1 MRAGWMKRT
10 ATRGAGLAMSALV
23 LAGAVSCGHQNTDS
37 SSPSYLYIESLLA
50 YPGSAP
56 NASPANTLQSDVITK
71 GTIYEDFAIVKLR
84 MQIKDIGSAN
94 APTLPTVTNSITVTR
109 YHVNFVRADGRN
121 TPGVDVP
128 YPFDGGATATIDANG
143 QTLTILLVR
152 AQAKLEM
159 PLSALQGNGGASVI
173 STIAYITFYGQDQN
187 GNAVSVTG
195 TVSVNFADWADPTA

>member
-1 MRAGWMKRT
+1 MRAGWMKRW
-10 ATRGAGLAMSALV
+10 ATRGLMLAMG
-23 LAGAVSCGHQNTDS
+23 AGAMAGTVSCGHQNTS
-37 SSPSYLYIESLLA
+37 SNSPSYLYIESLLA
-50 YPGSAP
+50 YPGSSP
-56 NASPANTLQSDVITK
+56 NTTPSNALQSDVITK
-71 GTIYEDFAIVKLR
+71 GAIFEDMAIVKLR

-109 YHVNFVRADGRN
+109 YHVDFVRADGRN

-128 YPFDGGATATIDANG
+128 YPFDGGATSTIDANG

-159 PLSALQGNGGASVI
+159 PLSALQNNGGASVI

-195 TVSVNFADWADPTA
+195 TVSVNFSDWADPTA